1 MGSRFKGLA
10 LCALT
15 ALALLFLPVR
25 SFASPEGG
33 VFLNR

>member
-1 MGSRFKGLA
+1 MGSRLRGLA
-10 LCALT
+10 LGALT
-15 ALALLFLPVR
+15 ALALLFLPAR